1 MNSYLFLCKGNLTEV
16 APRPDL
22 SRYTLFWLYNGSSTD
37 NPTEISTA
45 SKGFLLNI
53 RIHISILYTSSTFE
67 TNDEFIYI
75 YDKTT
80 HVQNTTYDKH
90 IHNN

>member
-1 MNSYLFLCKGNLTEV
+1 MIIITLLYLFLCKGNLTEV

-45 SKGFLLNI
+45 SKGFL
-53 RIHISILYTSSTFE
+53 TK
-67 TNDEFIYI
+67 
-75 YDKTT
+75 DKTT
-80 HVQNTTYDKH
+80 L
-90 IHNN
+90 